1 MRSGF
6 KIGKI
11 FGIQIRVDWS
21 WLVIFFLATWN
32 LGTAFGGLHS
42 DWSSTLR
49 WGLALVTSLLFFTS
63 VLMHELGHALMA
75 RAQGIPV
82 NNITLFLFGGVS
94 NIQREPASPGSEFM
108 MAILGPLTS
117 FVIGGIFLVI
127 FVLTVN
133 VQTPF
138 ETPERVLEQLGP
150 LSTMVLWL
158 GTVNIVLG
166 LFNLIPGFPL
176 DGGRILRSFFW
187 AVTNNLKK
195 ATRWASRSGQFIAWL
210 MVFSGI
216 SMAFGARIPLL
227 GTGLSNGL
235 WLAFIGWFLHNAA
248 VQSYQQLVIRDVLE
262 DVPVTELMRKTPP
275 IVSPASTVATLV
287 HNYVMENDDY
297 AFPVME
303 DSRLMGL
310 VTLDDVRA
318 VARDAWQTTHVQEIM
333 TPAKELITIGPEDNT
348 REALDRLSRRDVR
361 QLPVMHEGT
370 LEGLLRRRDIVKW
383 LQLQSEMDIA

>member
-6 KIGKI
+6 KIGKL

-32 LGTAFGGLHS
+32 LGTAFGNLHS
-42 DWSSTLR
+42 DWSFTLR
-49 WGLALVTSLLFFTS
+49 WGLALVTALLFFAS
-63 VLMHELGHALMA
+63 VLMHELGHALVA
-75 RAQGIPV
+75 RSHDIPV
-82 NNITLFLFGGVS
+82 RNITLHLFGGVS
-94 NIQREPASPGSEFM
+94 NIQREPASAGSEFV

-117 FVIGGIFLVI
+117 FVIGSIFLVI
-127 FVLTVN
+127 FALTSN
-133 VQTPF
+133 MSTPF
-138 ETPERVLEQLGP
+138 GAPERVLEQVGP
-150 LSTMVLWL
+150 VSTMVLWL
-158 GTVNIVLG
+158 GTVNVGLG

-195 ATRWASRSGQFIAWL
+195 ATRWASRSGQLIAWL
-210 MVFSGI
+210 LIFSGI
-216 SMAFGARIPLL
+216 AMTFGARIPLL
-227 GTGLSNGL
+227 GTGLSDGL

-248 VQSYQQLVIRDVLE
+248 VQSYQQLMIRDILE
-262 DVPVTELMRKTPP
+262 DVPVAELMRKTPP
-275 IVSPASTVATLV
+275 IVSPTSTVATLV

-303 DSRLMGL
+303 DGQLQGL

-318 VARDAWQTTHVQEIM
+318 VTRDAWETTHVQEIM
-333 TPAKELITIGPEDNT
+333 TPAKALITIEPEENT
-348 REALDRLSRRDVR
+348 REALDRLSQRDVR
-361 QLPVMHEGT
+361 QLPVMHEGA